1 MLNLIED
8 ERTEFKVILN
18 DKLEKEVVS
27 FLNADGGDIYIGVKD
42 NGEIVGINDDLD
54 KIQLDVKNRIR
65 SNIEPMTLGL
75 FDIKVKSY
83 DSKKYIHLTVEVV
96 MRDLITSKN
105 LE

>member
-1 MLNLIED
+1 MLGLIED
-8 ERTEFKVILN
+8 ERTEFKAMLN

-42 NGEIVGINDDLD
+42 NGEIVGINDDL
-54 KIQLDVKNRIR
+54 
-65 SNIEPMTLGL
+65 EPMTLGL

>member
-8 ERTEFKVILN
+8 ERTEFKAILN

-27 FLNADGGDIYIGVKD
+27 FLNADGGNIYIGVKD
-42 NGEIVGINDDLD
+42 NGEIIGINDDLD
-54 KIQLDVKNRIR
+54 KIQLDIKNRIR